1 MLKGLFA
8 NTRAKGQHYEKFAE
22 QYLQAQ
28 GLTAVEQNYYCQ
40 YGEIDLIMREQNTW
54 VFVEVK
60 YRGSSHFGGALSA
73 LSSKKLQKLQRS
85 IFHYLTSKKLQNV
98 PIRIDYIAI
107 EGGSSDSIK
116 WIKNI
121 S

>member
-1 MLKGLFA
+1 MFKGLFA
-8 NTRAKGQHYEKFAE
+8 NTRLKGQHYEKLAE
-22 QYLQAQ
+22 QYLQAH
-28 GLTAVEQNYYCQ
+28 GLTAIEQNYYCQ
-40 YGEIDLIMREQNTW
+40 YGEIDLIMQEQSTW

-60 YRGSSHFGGALSA
+60 YRRGSRFGGALSA
-73 LSSKKLQKLQRS
+73 LSTKKLRKLKRS
-85 IFHYLTSKKLQNV
+85 IFHYLASKKLQNA

-107 EGGSSDSIK
+107 EGDSSDNIK

>member
-1 MLKGLFA
+1 MFKGLFA
-8 NTRAKGQHYEKFAE
+8 NTRLKGQHYEKLAE
-22 QYLQAQ
+22 QYLQ
-28 GLTAVEQNYYCQ
+28 EQS
-40 YGEIDLIMREQNTW
+40 TW

-60 YRGSSHFGGALSA
+60 YRRGSRFGGALSA
-73 LSSKKLQKLQRS
+73 LSTKKLRKLKRS
-85 IFHYLTSKKLQNV
+85 IFHYLASKKLQNA

-107 EGGSSDSIK
+107 EGDSSDNIK